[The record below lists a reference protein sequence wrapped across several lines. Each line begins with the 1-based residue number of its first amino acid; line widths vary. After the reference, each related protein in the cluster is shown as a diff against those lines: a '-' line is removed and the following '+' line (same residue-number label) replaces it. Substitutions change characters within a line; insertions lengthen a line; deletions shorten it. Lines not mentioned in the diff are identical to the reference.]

1 MMNLLIK
8 EFKLSVHPTCYIFL
22 GLAAMMLIPNYPYYV
37 IFFYETLG
45 IFFLFMAGNATN
57 DIFFTTLLPIRKR
70 DTVKA
75 RVMTV
80 VLIELLQVLV
90 CIPFAFLRNMLIPAA
105 NLAGVEANMALF
117 GFGLMLFGVFNLVFL
132 PMFYKNA
139 YKTGLPFVISC
150 VAMTIFVIVVEA
162 AINLIPA
169 WKISLDTINTAYLPQ
184 QFLVLGLG
192 MVVFGL
198 LTLAA
203 YHSSVKSFDALD
215 L

>member
-1 MMNLLIK
+1 ML
-8 EFKLSVHPTCYIFL
+8 
-22 GLAAMMLIPNYPYYV
+22 LIPNYPYYV

-57 DIFFTTLLPIRKR
+57 DIFFTTLLPVRKS
-70 DTVKA
+70 DAVKA
-75 RVMTV
+75 RIVTV
-80 VLIELLQVLV
+80 VIIELLQVLV
-90 CIPFAFLRNMLIPAA
+90 CIPFAFLRNTLIPAA

-117 GFGLMLFGVFNLVFL
+117 GFGLMMFGLFNLVFL
-132 PMFYKNA
+132 PMFYKTA

-150 VAMTIFVIVVEA
+150 IAMTVFVAAVEV

-169 WKISLDTINTAYLPQ
+169 WKVSLDTINTAYLPQ

-192 MVVFGL
+192 ALTFSL
-198 LTLAA
+198 LTYAA
-203 YHSSVKSFDALD
+203 YRLSVHRFDALD